1 MGRNSGGVLS
11 SFRGGGRVLLK
22 MLESLSKGCM
32 VQGQIIAK
40 WMINV

>member
-11 SFRGGGRVLLK
+11 SYRGGVLLK